1 MSNPCSVENCNEVRV
16 SHGLCDMHR
25 YWLNTHGN
33 LDWKPIR
40 GRELVCVECGASF
53 IAGRIGNKFCS
64 KACGAR
70 SWRRDHVIPTILTD
84 RLCGFCNTSFIP
96 TSARQKHCSPE
107 CTYGKRKHTLRSQ
120 NDFAGYGWSK
130 GKEFAPRVP
139 CELCGAPFHS
149 LPAYRRRGG
158 GRFCSNRCRTK
169 DLAMN
174 PSRYP
179 QITGRRSKPGKR
191 ADLNGQFFRSS
202 WEANYARY
210 LNWLISLNQLLRWEF
225 EPDTFEF
232 HTIKRGSRFYTPDF
246 KVFENDGRYAY
257 HEVKGWM
264 DPKSQT
270 KLNRMAKYYP
280 NEKVILIDKVA
291 YRSIEKQMKN
301 AIPNWE

>member
-1 MSNPCSVENCNEVRV
+1 
-16 SHGLCDMHR
+16 
-25 YWLNTHGN
+25 
-33 LDWKPIR
+33 
-40 GRELVCVECGASF
+40 
-53 IAGRIGNKFCS
+53 
-64 KACGAR
+64 
-70 SWRRDHVIPTILTD
+70 
-84 RLCGFCNTSFIP
+84 
-96 TSARQKHCSPE
+96 
-107 CTYGKRKHTLRSQ
+107 
-120 NDFAGYGWSK
+120 
-130 GKEFAPRVP
+130 
-139 CELCGAPFHS
+139 
-149 LPAYRRRGG
+149 
-158 GRFCSNRCRTK
+158 
-169 DLAMN
+169 MN